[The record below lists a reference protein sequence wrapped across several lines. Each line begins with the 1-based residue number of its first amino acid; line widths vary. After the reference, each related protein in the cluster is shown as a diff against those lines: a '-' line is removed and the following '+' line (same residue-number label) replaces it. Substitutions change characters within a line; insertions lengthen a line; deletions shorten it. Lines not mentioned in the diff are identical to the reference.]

1 MSGSALGLHSPT
13 LEPVAVEM
21 SPYAN
26 ELFVML
32 IYVKSRNERLKLARD
47 LGYSEVTLPKHSIGT
62 TTNDGG
68 TYFKESP

>member
-13 LEPVAVEM
+13 LSTRRRELLEPVAVEM
-21 SPYAN
+21 SFYAN

-47 LGYSEVTLPKHSIGT
+47 LGYSEVT
-62 TTNDGG
+62 
-68 TYFKESP
+68 